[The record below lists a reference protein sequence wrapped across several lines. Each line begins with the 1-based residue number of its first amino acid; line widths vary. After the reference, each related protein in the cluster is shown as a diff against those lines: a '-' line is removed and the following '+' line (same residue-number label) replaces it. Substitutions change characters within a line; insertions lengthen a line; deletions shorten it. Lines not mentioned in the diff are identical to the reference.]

1 MLAYIMA
8 ALNVAC
14 DNGADLPWHSK
25 RLCEVY
31 WRGKVESRR
40 G

>member
-14 DNGADLPWHSK
+14 DNGADLLWHSV
-25 RLCEVY
+25 RLCESTQI
-31 WRGKVESRR
+31 G
-40 G
+40 